1 MIETPQRYRQQRR
14 SDLHP
19 IARGITKDPAGIW
32 CSWFDTIEIVKEA
45 KILEE
50 ALELISGQ
58 VEVCREN
65 HSLMD
70 GRIDADEY
78 NGDALK
84 LAKAIVEASRPDE
97 VYKDPYDYEE
107 GGLI

>member
-1 MIETPQRYRQQRR
+1 MIETPPYH
-14 SDLHP
+14 LHP
-19 IARGITKDPAGIW
+19 PAARDLVKSPIGIW
-32 CSWFDTIEIVKEA
+32 AYRGDVAKVVKEA

-50 ALELISGQ
+50 ALGLISGQ
-58 VEVCREN
+58 VEVCRED